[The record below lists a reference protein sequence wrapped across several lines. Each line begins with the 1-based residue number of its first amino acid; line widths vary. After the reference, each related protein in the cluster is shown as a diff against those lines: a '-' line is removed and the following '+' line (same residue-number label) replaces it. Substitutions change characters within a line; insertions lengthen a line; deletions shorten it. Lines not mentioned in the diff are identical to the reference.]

1 MRVSKDPDIRKQEI
15 LDVAMRVFAE
25 KGYETTTMKDIAREA
40 GVVAGLCYH
49 YFQNKHALYQEALT
63 QYAKACSKPF
73 ADIFKQIE
81 LPLNKC
87 IDILDKISENEVENY
102 KYRDFFDKDGNEL
115 FHAQL
120 EVYMSKEIFPH
131 LETYIKSLMDR
142 GEIEKND
149 AHLLAHF
156 IWGGQMAV
164 TNNAAGPVKEKNLF
178 LKQMLTLILK

>member
-1 MRVSKDPDIRKQEI
+1 MRVSKDPEIRKQEI

-25 KGYETTTMKDIAREA
+25 KGYETTTMKDIAKEA

-63 QYAKACSKPF
+63 QYARACSKPF
-73 ADIFKQIE
+73 ADVFKQTG
-81 LPLNKC
+81 LPLAEC
-87 IDILDKISENEVENY
+87 IKILETTSENEAENY

-131 LETYIKSLMDR
+131 LEAYIKSLMTR
-142 GEIEKND
+142 GEIEKQD
-149 AHLLAHF
+149 AHMLSRF

-164 TNNAAGPVKEKNLF
+164 TNNAAGSVKEKNLF
-178 LKQMLTLILK
+178 IRQMLTLILK

>member
-1 MRVSKDPDIRKQEI
+1 MRVTKDPEVRKQEI

-25 KGYETTTMKDIAREA
+25 KGYETTTMKDIANEA

-49 YFQNKHALYQEALT
+49 YFRNKHALYQEALT

-73 ADIFKQIE
+73 ADIFKRTE
-81 LPLNKC
+81 LPLDAC
-87 IDILDKISENEVENY
+87 IETLEKVSATEESNH

-115 FHAQL
+115 FHSQL
-120 EVYMSKEIFPH
+120 ELYMTKEIFPYI
-131 LETYIKSLMDR
+131 EIYIKCLMDR
-142 GEIEKND
+142 GEIKKGD

-164 TNNAAGPVKEKNLF
+164 INNANGCLKDKNLF
-178 LKQMLTLILK
+178 LKQMLTQILS